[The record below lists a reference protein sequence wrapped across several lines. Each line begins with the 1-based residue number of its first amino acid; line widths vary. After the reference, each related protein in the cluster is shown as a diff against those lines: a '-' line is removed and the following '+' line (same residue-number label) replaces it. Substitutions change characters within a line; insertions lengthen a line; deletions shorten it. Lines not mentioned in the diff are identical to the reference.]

1 MRFEAVG
8 AGVLVELLA
17 VAVGATIPLPRG
29 VRTSAAVALLGV
41 GLAGGYVAG
50 WFAGGNW
57 RDGLRHGVLA
67 GAIGGMALAIVLGYT
82 MATPGSE
89 VGALWGMNYL
99 IATGGIPLW
108 LAVYDAQLGILLP
121 LLAGT
126 IVAVEG
132 AIAGG
137 AAGTVSV
144 EPPAT

>member
-17 VAVGATIPLPRG
+17 VAVGATIPLPRS

-57 RDGLRHGVLA
+57 RDGLHHGLVS
-67 GAIGGMALAIVLGYT
+67 GVIGGAMLAVVLGYT
-82 MATPGSE
+82 MSTPGSE
-89 VGALWGMNYL
+89 VGAMWGMNYL

-108 LAVYDAQLGILLP
+108 IAAYDAQLGIALP

-126 IVAVEG
+126 IIAAEG

-144 EPPAT
+144 EPP

>member
-57 RDGLRHGVLA
+57 HDGLRHGMLA
-67 GAIGGMALAIVLGYT
+67 GVIGGAMLALVLGYT

-89 VGALWGMNYL
+89 VGALWGMNHL
-99 IATGGIPLW
+99 IATGGIPLCV
-108 LAVYDAQLGILLP
+108 AAYDALLGIALP

-144 EPPAT
+144 EPP